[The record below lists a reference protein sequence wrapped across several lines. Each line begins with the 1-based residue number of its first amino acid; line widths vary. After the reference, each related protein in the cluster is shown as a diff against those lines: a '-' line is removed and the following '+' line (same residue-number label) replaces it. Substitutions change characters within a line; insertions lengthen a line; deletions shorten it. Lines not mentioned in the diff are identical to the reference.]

1 MNALY
6 FSRSPIPFVQGIEK
20 NDWLKHQ
27 IFWSHIGMYAYK
39 TETLQKIARLNKSK
53 LELAESL
60 EQLRWIENGFI
71 IKTAETTHQSI
82 GIDTVEDL
90 ETAINYLDS
99 KTK

>member
-1 MNALY
+1 
-6 FSRSPIPFVQGIEK
+6 
-20 NDWLKHQ
+20 
-27 IFWSHIGMYAYK
+27 MYAYK